1 MTISNNWTLHVTKIK
16 ELKLLTQRGNLTDIL
31 FEKIVDTQA
40 DTLAETEAET
50 HGDTLG
56 DVKTVALGKKL
67 PQTLA

>member
-1 MTISNNWTLHVTKIK
+1 M
-16 ELKLLTQRGNLTDIL
+16 
-31 FEKIVDTQA
+31 FDTQA

-56 DVKTVALGKKL
+56 DVKTVALGKKV

>member
-1 MTISNNWTLHVTKIK
+1 M
-16 ELKLLTQRGNLTDIL
+16 
-31 FEKIVDTQA
+31 FDTQA

>member
-1 MTISNNWTLHVTKIK
+1 M
-16 ELKLLTQRGNLTDIL
+16 
-31 FEKIVDTQA
+31 FDTQA

-67 PQTLA
+67 PQTQA

>member
-1 MTISNNWTLHVTKIK
+1 M
-16 ELKLLTQRGNLTDIL
+16 
-31 FEKIVDTQA
+31 FDTQA
-40 DTLAETEAET
+40 DTLADTEAET

>member
-1 MTISNNWTLHVTKIK
+1 M
-16 ELKLLTQRGNLTDIL
+16 
-31 FEKIVDTQA
+31 FDTQA
-40 DTLAETEAET
+40 DTLPETEAET